1 MFWSFCDEKFCYE
14 EGEIDYE
21 KQAKAA
27 RLNKMKESEVKS
39 QKCYSSYI
47 FTKNLVQN
55 THFRTISVIFPFQAM
70 TK

>member
-21 KQAKAA
+21 KQATSA
-27 RLNKMKESEVKS
+27 RLNKMKESGVRKLKPR
-39 QKCYSSYI
+39 QKTINVY
-47 FTKNLVQN
+47 
-55 THFRTISVIFPFQAM
+55 FRTISAIFLFRTM